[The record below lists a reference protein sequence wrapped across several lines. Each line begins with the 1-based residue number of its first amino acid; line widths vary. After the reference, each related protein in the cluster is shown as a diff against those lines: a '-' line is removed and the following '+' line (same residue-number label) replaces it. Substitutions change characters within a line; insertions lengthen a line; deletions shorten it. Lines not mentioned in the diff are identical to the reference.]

1 MVGKV
6 EEMTAAADF
15 RGRSV
20 LVTGGTRGI
29 GRVIAEAFLAAGAEV
44 AVGGRTPPGVPPSA
58 GGRTARFLA
67 ADVRDPDQAAGLVE
81 AAAEPLGRLDVLV
94 NNAGGAPSAEAA
106 EVSPR
111 FVAKVVGLNLLAP
124 FHTAQPANRI
134 MRRQREGGW
143 IVNIGSVAAHDPQ
156 PGTAAYTAAKA
167 GLLGLTRA
175 LALEWGPEVR
185 VNHVT
190 AGPVRTE
197 AADEVFGPAGAD
209 GVDRVIPMRRMAEPA
224 DIARACLF
232 LASDPYITGADLAV
246 HGGGEVP
253 ARYLAMPD
261 PPVSGR

>member
-1 MVGKV
+1 MFGKV
-6 EEMTAAADF
+6 EEMTAAAGF
-15 RGRSV
+15 QGRSLRGRSV

-29 GRVIAEAFLAAGAEV
+29 GRVIAEAFLVAGAEV
-44 AVGGRTPPGVPPSA
+44 AVGGRTPPETPPSA
-58 GGRTARFLA
+58 DGRTARFLT
-67 ADVRDPDQAAGLVE
+67 ADVREPDQAAGLVE

-134 MRRQREGGW
+134 MRGQPEGGW

-175 LALEWGPEVR
+175 LALEWAPKVR

-190 AGPVRTE
+190 AGPVRTG
-197 AADEVFGPAGAD
+197 AADEVFGPGGAD
-209 GVDRVIPMRRMAEPA
+209 AVDRVVPMRRMAEPA
-224 DIARACLF
+224 DIARACLL
-232 LASDPYITGADLAV
+232 LASAPYITGADRAV
-246 HGGGEVP
+246 HGGGELP
-253 ARYLAMPD
+253 ARYLVLPD
-261 PPVSGR
+261 